1 MAVYK
6 VLQDIEAEDKLLGP
20 LTLKQFLFAG
30 VAMGFAFAAFMA
42 ATKIGIW
49 AVIPFLPFI
58 AVPALLAA
66 PLGRDQPTDIWLAAQ
81 IRFYL
86 VKRKRIWDQSGMK
99 ELVTI
104 TVPKHIEKFYTDG
117 LDQTEVKSRLRALA
131 DTIDSRGWAVKNVSD
146 PTFSAPHFALQQD
159 AERLIDPYSLPRA
172 VTDND
177 IHPSD
182 DIMDATNP
190 TFQHF
195 TQMTTENTQNARA
208 AAIAKMQA
216 VIATGEYTPT
226 TAQQTTKDDMWF
238 LNQQEAPNAKPDD
251 LMFQDLTI
259 KPEQPAQ
266 TAVVSTESQDA
277 VTLQLIKENKAK
289 AASANE
295 HHKTIKTPEQ
305 IAQEQAEAKQLEI
318 NKIIAQP
325 QAVTPLKNPAIVKE
339 LSTTDD
345 VPVGT
350 LGKIAKR
357 RIDNSNNE
365 VVVNLR

>member
-30 VAMGFAFAAFMA
+30 VAMGFTFAAFMA

-81 IRFYL
+81 IRFYI

-104 TVPKHIEKFYTDG
+104 TVPKRIEKFYTDG

-131 DTIDSRGWAVKNVSD
+131 DTIDSRGWAVKNVND

-172 VTDND
+172 VTEND

-195 TQMTTENTQNARA
+195 SQMTTENTQNARA

-238 LNQQEAPNAKPDD
+238 LNQQESPNAKPDD

-259 KPEQPAQ
+259 KPQQPAI
-266 TAVVSTESQDA
+266 TPPSVPESDLA
-277 VTLQLIKENKAK
+277 LLETIKENKAK
-289 AASANE
+289 LASANDN
-295 HHKTIKTPEQ
+295 HKTIKTPGQ
-305 IAQEQAEAKQLEI
+305 IAEEQATAKQQEI
-318 NKIIAQP
+318 NKIIEQP
-325 QAVTPLKNPAIVKE
+325 QAVTPHKNPAIVKE
-339 LSTTDD
+339 LSITDD
-345 VPVGT
+345 VSIGT

-357 RIDNSNNE
+357 RIDKNDE
-365 VVVNLR
+365 VVVKLR